1 MFHVKYSRSLV
12 SYGICEIW
20 TKMIYAKKILMAS
33 RTFSGVS
40 S

>member
-1 MFHVKYSRSLV
+1 MFPVNHPRSLV

>member
-1 MFHVKYSRSLV
+1 MFHVKHSRSLV

-20 TKMIYAKKILMAS
+20 TKMIYAKKILIAS